1 MNKLAKYRNYKSA
14 ELIKGI
20 EALFAT
26 WWDSFIPR
34 FQQKKRK
41 KNKPAKYRNYKS
53 AELINGIEAEEEM
66 IINRGERMI
75 FGR

>member
-1 MNKLAKYRNYKSA
+1 MRQFYP
-14 ELIKGI
+14 
-20 EALFAT
+20 
-26 WWDSFIPR
+26 SFST
-34 FQQKKRK
+34 KKKK
-41 KNKPAKYRNYKS
+41 KNKVAKYCNYKS